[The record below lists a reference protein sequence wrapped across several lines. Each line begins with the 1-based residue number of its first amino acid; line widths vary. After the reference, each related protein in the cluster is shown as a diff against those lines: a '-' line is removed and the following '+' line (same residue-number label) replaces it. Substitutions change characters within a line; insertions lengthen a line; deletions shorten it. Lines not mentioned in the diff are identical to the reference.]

1 VSRPADAASKDACPE
16 CKGVGSH
23 HVERHAQ
30 VCGTFEDE
38 ETRAHF
44 CAANCSVGDVEC
56 RVCHGTGI
64 LAGVPRAVYMARGG
78 AAPVPFRGY
87 A

>member
-1 VSRPADAASKDACPE
+1 MSDNACPE
-16 CKGVGSH
+16 CKGRGSH

-44 CAANCSVGDVEC
+44 CAANCQVEDVEC
-56 RVCHGTGI
+56 RVCRGSGI
-64 LAGVPRAVYMARGG
+64 LVGIPRATYMARGG
-78 AAPVPFRGY
+78 AAPIQRRGY